1 MFRAVYSER
10 EIILLDDPLSAVDA
24 HVGKHIF
31 FECIKTALEGK
42 TIVFVTHQLQYLK
55 DCDEV
60 ILLKDGKIA
69 EKGTHDQLMAKKQE
83 YAELIK

>member
-1 MFRAVYSER
+1 MYSER

-31 FECIKTALEGK
+31 FECIKKALSGK
-42 TIVFVTHQLQYLK
+42 TIIFVTHQLQYLK

-60 ILLKDGKIA
+60 VLLKEGRVG
-69 EKGTHDQLMAKKQE
+69 EYGTHDQLMKRKQD
-83 YAELIK
+83 YFDLIR

>member
-1 MFRAVYSER
+1 MYSER

-31 FECIKTALEGK
+31 FECIKTALERK